1 MNKLYRYIALA
12 TLLFTGCSEYTAD
25 VEYADNIDERIISF
39 VSFNEIHPS
48 APNCVSVIWDSET
61 GDGAIGFDEAITTIP
76 YGIFTGAQ
84 GLTSVW
90 LPDGTTSINDNAFDS
105 CVNLKSITIPYKV
118 TYIGDGAFSN
128 CHQLTS
134 VIIPNKVTQIRPY
147 TFYFCDHLCGL
158 KIGDHVVKIGDWAF
172 AGCSSLTSVTIPDS
186 VTEIG
191 LETFSDCSSLTS
203 VYCKATTPPAGGN
216 NMFYGNA
223 SNRKIYVPME
233 SVNKYKS
240 ASGWSS
246 YASAIVGY
254 NFK

>member
-25 VEYADNIDERIISF
+25 VEYVYNIDERIISF

-90 LPDGTTSINDNAFDS
+90 LPDGTISINDNAFAS
-105 CVNLKSITIPYKV
+105 CENLKTITIPNSV
-118 TYIGDGAFSN
+118 TTIGNAAF
-128 CHQLTS
+128 
-134 VIIPNKVTQIRPY
+134 KY
-147 TFYFCDHLCGL
+147 
-158 KIGDHVVKIGDWAF
+158 
-172 AGCSSLTSVTIPDS
+172 CSSLKSVTIGNS
-186 VTEIG
+186 VTKIG
-191 LETFSDCSSLTS
+191 SYAFWNCSSLTS
-203 VYCKATTPPAGGN
+203 VYCRATTPPAGVH
-216 NMFYGNA
+216 NMFKGNV

-233 SVNKYKS
+233 SVEAYKS
-240 ASGWSS
+240 AKGWSNYSS
-246 YASAIVGY
+246 YIVGY
-254 NFK
+254 AF

>member
-25 VEYADNIDERIISF
+25 VEYVDNIDERIISF

-48 APNCVSVIWDSET
+48 APNCVSVIWDSDT
-61 GDGAIGFDEAITTIP
+61 GEGAIGFDEAITTIP
-76 YGIFTGAQ
+76 YGIFTGAR

-105 CVNLKSITIPYKV
+105 CVNLKSITIPDKV

-134 VIIPNKVTQIRPY
+134 VIIPNKVTQIKSY
-147 TFYFCDHLCGL
+147 TFYFCDHLSGL

-172 AGCSSLTSVTIPDS
+172 AGCSSLRDVTIPDS
-186 VTEIG
+186 VTSIG
-191 LETFSDCSSLTS
+191 NYAFWNCSSLTS
-203 VYCKATTPPAGGN
+203 VYCKATTPPTGSSK
-216 NMFYGNA
+216 MFANNA
-223 SNRKIYVPME
+223 SGRKIYVPKE
-233 SVNKYKS
+233 SVKAYKS
-240 ASGWSS
+240 ALGWSD
-246 YASAIVGY
+246 YADAIVGY
-254 NFK
+254 F